1 MLNIQGLTFSHGN
14 REIFTG
20 LDLSVEAGQSVV
32 IFGASGSGKTT
43 LLDLVMAG
51 GNRAATG
58 SISFSR
64 SDSAMVLQDGALL
77 DHLTVEQNLALVHR
91 FSRGTGKEDIHTL
104 LEDLNID
111 TSLHKRLVS
120 TLSGGQRRRV
130 AIARALVRNPTLV
143 LFDEPDAGLD
153 LRNLA
158 GLARSVT
165 ELVRDGTRA
174 VLTMSHNPIYAA
186 RVATRVY
193 RLGEGRLEL
202 LESWDKP
209 ASDDNEAKQRQDF
222 LERALLE
229 EDAATGR
236 SSTDSGR
243 RRIRWVFPH
252 WLKGVPRSLLGV
264 FKLTPSPRDYISVIT
279 RVYTSAAINGLLFYA
294 LVGGM
299 LGATTIAVIKTLT
312 DRALS
317 GIVGLLLKPETLLGM
332 MGGTYVVFLAPAIGG
347 ILFVARS
354 GSITSSWLG
363 ELVRGKQV
371 KALDSLGVSSD
382 QYLRGPVSIALVL
395 AFVTVVLTFAVGVWG
410 GSVLSTRY
418 LFELPNATELMRIT
432 PYAVQ
437 ISNFWLKIW
446 LYAVS
451 TSLTITGLGMA
462 SKTTSTE
469 VMQHTTKLIIYATVG
484 ISLAELF
491 FALA

>member
-1 MLNIQGLTFSHGN
+1 MLEINDLSFSRGS
-14 REIFTG
+14 REIFNN
-20 LDLSVEAGQSVV
+20 LDLSIEAGESVV
-32 IFGASGSGKTT
+32 IFGASGSGKST
-43 LLDLVMAG
+43 LLDLVMG
-51 GNRAATG
+51 GGGKTASG

-64 SDSAMVLQDGALL
+64 DDSAMVLQDGALL
-77 DHLTVEQNLALVHR
+77 DHLTVEQNLALVSR
-91 FSRGTGKEDIHTL
+91 FSRGTSRGDIPAL
-104 LEDLNID
+104 LEGLNID
-111 TSLHKRLVS
+111 ASLHKRLVS

-130 AIARALVRNPTLV
+130 AIARALVRNPSLV

-153 LRNLA
+153 LRNLV
-158 GLARSVT
+158 GLAKSVT
-165 ELVRDGTRA
+165 GLVEGGSRA

-186 RVATRVY
+186 RVATHVY
-193 RLGEGRLEL
+193 QLINGKLEFL
-202 LESWDKP
+202 KAWDRP
-209 ASDDNEAKQRQDF
+209 AIDDNEAKSRQDF
-222 LERALLE
+222 LEGALLE
-229 EDAATGR
+229 DEGGIPGGGLQDGR
-236 SSTDSGR
+236 KKF
-243 RRIRWVFPH
+243 RWAFPH
-252 WLKGVPRSLLGV
+252 WVKGVPRSLFSVL
-264 FKLTPSPRDYISVIT
+264 KLTPSPRDYISVVT

-371 KALDSLGVSSD
+371 KALDSLGVSAD
-382 QYLRGPVSIALVL
+382 QYLRGPVTVSLVL
-395 AFVTVVLTFAVGVWG
+395 AFVTVVLTFAAGVWA
-410 GSVLSTRY
+410 GSVLATRY
-418 LFELPNATELMRIT
+418 LFELPNAAELMRIT

-437 ISNFWLKIW
+437 ISDFWLKIW
-446 LYAVS
+446 LYAIS

-462 SKTTSTE
+462 SKTTSGE
-469 VMQHTTKLIIYATVG
+469 VMQHTTKVIIYATVG

-491 FALA
+491 FAMV

>member
-1 MLNIQGLTFSHGN
+1 MLEIKGLSFSQGD
-14 REIFTG
+14 REIFNG
-20 LDLSVEAGQSVV
+20 LDLSVQAGQSVV

-51 GNRAATG
+51 GSRAGAGT
-58 SISFSR
+58 INFSR
-64 SDSAMVLQDGALL
+64 DDSAMVLQDGALL

-91 FSRGTGKEDIHTL
+91 FSRGQSRRDVGSL
-104 LEDLNID
+104 LESLNID
-111 TSLHKRLVS
+111 ASLHHRLVS

-130 AIARALVRNPTLV
+130 AIARALVRNPSLV

-158 GLARSVT
+158 GLARSVIA
-165 ELVRDGTRA
+165 LVQDRTRA

-186 RVATRVY
+186 RVATHVY
-193 RLGEGRLEL
+193 LLSKGRLEL
-202 LESWDKP
+202 LESWEKP
-209 ASDDNEAKQRQDF
+209 AGNDVEAKHRQEF

-229 EDAATGR
+229 EET
-236 SSTDSGR
+236 SPGR
-243 RRIRWVFPH
+243 RAMDPGRKKIRWVFPH
-252 WLKGVPRSLLGV
+252 WLKGVPRTLLGV
-264 FKLTPSPRDYISVIT
+264 LKLSPSPRDYISVIT

-382 QYLRGPVSIALVL
+382 RYLRGPVSIALVL
-395 AFVTVVLTFAVGVWG
+395 AFVTVVLTFGAGVWG
-410 GSVLSTRY
+410 G
-418 LFELPNATELMRIT
+418 LFVIKALYEKIRGT
-432 PYAVQ
+432 
-437 ISNFWLKIW
+437 LKN
-446 LYAVS
+446 
-451 TSLTITGLGMA
+451 
-462 SKTTSTE
+462 
-469 VMQHTTKLIIYATVG
+469 Q
-484 ISLAELF
+484 
-491 FALA
+491 